1 MPAQSLK
8 AEIAAAKEREAEVRS
23 VFQKYDTDN
32 SDTIEMAELM
42 ALLDDLGLLAKLK
55 TSTVEFAAR
64 MFNEFDTDDNGV
76 LTFEEFKNVYN
87 AAKDDAAGKPRKP
100 FNSGIAPGART
111 ADDLDS
117 NTQAARKHLAFESAM
132 RKAEEAEQRRKENAE
147 MKAKLAAKGGGD
159 SKQLDETMQQKR
171 KELAEAK
178 RKKKEEEAARI
189 AAQNKA
195 MRDKLK
201 NTKAAT
207 DNDITDD
214 VGADGTVGAGRNEAA
229 AASKARKDAEAAR
242 LAAENAAM
250 RQRIASTGAATDN
263 DITDDVWADGT
274 VGAGRNE
281 AAAASKARKD
291 AEAAR
296 LAAENAALRKRLGNT
311 GAATDNDVT
320 DDAAGFGRI
329 EAAAASKARKDADAA
344 RLAAENEALRKR
356 LASTGA
362 ATSNKL

>member
-1 MPAQSLK
+1 MPVTMKGTPMPAQSLK

-23 VFQKYDTDN
+23 VFQKYDTDD

-117 NTQAARKHLAFESAM
+117 NTQAARKQLAFESAM

-147 MKAKLAAKGGGD
+147 LKAKLAAKGGGD

-229 AASKARKDAEAAR
+229 AASKARKDAEAAH
-242 LAAENAAM
+242 LAAEYAAM
-250 RQRIASTGAATDN
+250 R
-263 DITDDVWADGT
+263 
-274 VGAGRNE
+274 
-281 AAAASKARKD
+281 K
-291 AEAAR
+291 R
-296 LAAENAALRKRLGNT
+296 LANT

-320 DDAAGFGRI
+320 DDVAGFGRI
-329 EAAAASKARKDADAA
+329 EAAAASKARKDAEAA
-344 RLAAENEALRKR
+344 QLAAENAALRKR